1 MKTTVISTIVCALA
15 ALTSMQAWAQ
25 SNIKS
30 AFDAIINCKDAQ
42 VKEQH
47 SLDRNPET
55 GEKTGQS
62 DVYFFTLPADKMKL
76 VDNAVAS
83 FKRDDSMAYGI
94 YSGTLRESGEIA
106 IAAGNDESR
115 AVYIGESGDDY
126 TYALFLAPRSEDP
139 TGAWRYAYSISYK
152 RSDGEVKGKIVI
164 TYATTLQYRQEQKQ
178 KAYEQMFN
186 IPSVSGSGTSWFSKL
201 MSYFQSMTSGSTQAR
216 VALATKAYELIK
228 KSKNYPDVTDTD
240 KDAAREIIKSML
252 NERKYNTEPVLR
264 QLLNSCLTAL
274 K

>member
-94 YSGTLRESGEIA
+94 YSGTLREPGEIA
-106 IAAGNDESR
+106 IAAGKDESR

-139 TGAWRYAYSISYK
+139 TSTWRYAYSISYK
-152 RSDGEVKGKIVI
+152 RSNGEVKGKIVI

-240 KDAAREIIKSML
+240 KDAAREIIMSML